1 MFFEVIPTWRQ
12 FWSDPQNKF
21 REKSTCCDATK
32 STFVLSVDVET
43 VPHHFS
49 VRTSFWAWKLPLQ
62 TDAITRKNLVPPS
75 HFHPLWNISIAEAA
89 PRQKWYGLWKMIP
102 FFFWAQ
108 MWTQNQLRSFE
119 GLCSWLRVFWS
130 PEEKQL
136 DAITRRNFK
145 RCNKF
150 ERIPLST
157 VKSLAPKQNIF
168 TPLHI
173 FLFMPLSF

>member
-1 MFFEVIPTWRQ
+1 MTLRRNFERSLHAAMQ
-12 FWSDPQNKF
+12 QNQRLYWALMSRLYLTILVF
-21 REKSTCCDATK
+21 E
-32 STFVLSVDVET
+32 L
-43 VPHHFS
+43 HFELGNFLFKPMRS
-49 VRTSFWAWKLPLQ
+49 PK
-62 TDAITRKNLVPPS
+62 KNLVPPS

-168 TPLHI
+168 TPFHI